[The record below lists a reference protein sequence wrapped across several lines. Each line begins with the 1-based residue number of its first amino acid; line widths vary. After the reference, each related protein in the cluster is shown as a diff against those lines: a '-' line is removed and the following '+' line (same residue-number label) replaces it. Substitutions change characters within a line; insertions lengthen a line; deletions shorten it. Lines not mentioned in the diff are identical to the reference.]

1 MHKYY
6 MMRAATMKFRQ
17 LEAFHNLMISGSAV
31 RAAELMQI
39 TQPAVSR
46 SIAEL
51 EASLG
56 FALFDRVRGRMVP
69 TTEGQ
74 LFFREVSESFKGMD
88 RLRSVAATIRDFGS
102 GHLKIASLSALGAE
116 VVPKAVGDFRKKN
129 PRVKITLQILPSAQ
143 VRNQVVDGNF
153 DIGLAADE
161 IDHSGVDT
169 THFGGFSGVI
179 AMSSSHPLANRNTLV
194 PRDLVGQPMIGL
206 APEDRA
212 RHRFDAILEQAGVSP
227 EYVVETPSSTTT
239 CALVLSG
246 DAVGLV
252 NPLVVDGFIARG
264 LEIRPFVP
272 AVNFRSFLLFRPD
285 AQRSKLV
292 KDFTKCLFNQRNSM
306 I

>member
-1 MHKYY
+1 
-6 MMRAATMKFRQ
+6 MKFRQ
-17 LEAFHNLMISGSAV
+17 LEAFHSLMISGSTV

-56 FALFDRVRGRMVP
+56 FTLFDRVRGRMVP

-88 RLRSVAATIRDFGS
+88 RLRSAAASIRDFGS
-102 GHLKIASLSALGAE
+102 GHLKVASLSALGAE
-116 VVPKAVGDFRKKN
+116 VVPKAIQDFRRSN
-129 PRVKITLQILPSAQ
+129 PRVRITLQILPSAQ

-161 IDHSGVDT
+161 IDRSGVDT

-179 AMSSSHPLANRNTLV
+179 AMSSHHPLAK
-194 PRDLVGQPMIGL
+194 RDILGPEDLTGQPMIGL

-212 RHRFDAILEQAGVSP
+212 RHRFDAILSEAGVSP

-239 CALVLSG
+239 CALALAG

-252 NPLVVDGFIARG
+252 NPLVVEGFVARG
-264 LEIRPFVP
+264 LEIRPFAP
-272 AVNFRSFLLFRPD
+272 SVNFRSFLLFRPD
-285 AQRSKLV
+285 IQRSKLV
-292 KDFTKCLFNQRNSM
+292 RDFTKCLFDLRNA
-306 I
+306 IV

>member
-1 MHKYY
+1 
-6 MMRAATMKFRQ
+6 MKFRQ
-17 LEAFHNLMISGSAV
+17 LEAFHSLMISGSTV

-56 FALFDRVRGRMVP
+56 FTLFDRVRGRMVP

-88 RLRSVAATIRDFGS
+88 RLRSAAASIRDFGS
-102 GHLKIASLSALGAE
+102 GHLKVASLSALGAE
-116 VVPKAVGDFRKKN
+116 VVPKAIQDFRRSK
-129 PRVKITLQILPSAQ
+129 PRVRITLQILPSAQ

-161 IDHSGVDT
+161 IDRSGVDT

-179 AMSSSHPLANRNTLV
+179 AMSPHHPLAK
-194 PRDLVGQPMIGL
+194 RDILGPEDLAGQPMIGL

-212 RHRFDAILEQAGVSP
+212 RHRFDAILSEAGVSP

-239 CALVLSG
+239 CALALAG

-252 NPLVVDGFIARG
+252 NPLVVEGFVARG
-264 LEIRPFVP
+264 LEVRPFAP
-272 AVNFRSFLLFRPD
+272 SVNFRSFLLFRPD
-285 AQRSKLV
+285 IQRSKLV
-292 KDFTKCLFNQRNSM
+292 RDFTKCLFDLRNA
-306 I
+306 IV

>member
-1 MHKYY
+1 
-6 MMRAATMKFRQ
+6 MKFRQ
-17 LEAFHNLMISGSAV
+17 LEAFHSLMISGSTV

-56 FALFDRVRGRMVP
+56 FTLFDRVRGRMVP

-88 RLRSVAATIRDFGS
+88 RLRSAAASIRDFGS
-102 GHLKIASLSALGAE
+102 GHLKVASLSALGAE
-116 VVPKAVGDFRKKN
+116 VVPKAIQDFRRSN
-129 PRVKITLQILPSAQ
+129 PRVRITLQILPSAQ

-161 IDHSGVDT
+161 IDRSGVDT

-179 AMSSSHPLANRNTLV
+179 AMSSHHPLAK
-194 PRDLVGQPMIGL
+194 RDILGPEDLAGQPMIGL

-212 RHRFDAILEQAGVSP
+212 RDRFDAILSEAGVSP

-239 CALVLSG
+239 CALALAG

-252 NPLVVDGFIARG
+252 NPLVVEGFVARG
-264 LEIRPFVP
+264 LEVRPFAP
-272 AVNFRSFLLFRPD
+272 SVNFRSFLLFRPD
-285 AQRSKLV
+285 IQRSKLV
-292 KDFTKCLFNQRNSM
+292 RDFTKCLFDLRNA
-306 I
+306 IV

>member
-1 MHKYY
+1 M
-6 MMRAATMKFRQ
+6 ATMKFRQ
-17 LEAFHNLMISGSAV
+17 LEAFHNLMISGSTV
-31 RAAELMQI
+31 RAAELMRI

-56 FALFDRVRGRMVP
+56 FTLFDRVRGRMVP

-88 RLRSVAATIRDFGS
+88 RLRSAAAAIRDFGS

-116 VVPKAVGDFRKKN
+116 VVPKAVPRFRTRN
-129 PRVKITLQILPSAQ
+129 PSGRITLQILPSAQ

-161 IDHSGVDT
+161 IDRSGVDT
-169 THFGGFSGVI
+169 THFGGFAGVI
-179 AMSSSHPLANRNTLV
+179 AMSPQHPLTSQDTLG
-194 PRDLVGQPMIGL
+194 PSDLDGQPMIGL

-212 RHRFDAILEQAGVSP
+212 RHRFDAILKEAGVSP
-227 EYVVETPSSTTT
+227 EYLVETPSSTTT
-239 CALVLSG
+239 CALALSG

-252 NPLVVDGFIARG
+252 NPLVIDGFTARG
-264 LEIRPFVP
+264 LEILPFAP
-272 AVNFRSFLLFRPD
+272 EVNFRSFLLFRPD
-285 AQRSKLV
+285 TQRSKLV
-292 KDFTKCLFNQRNSM
+292 RDFTKCLFDLRNSPV
-306 I
+306 

>member
-1 MHKYY
+1 
-6 MMRAATMKFRQ
+6 MKFRQ
-17 LEAFHNLMISGSAV
+17 LEAFHNLMISGSTV

-56 FALFDRVRGRMVP
+56 FTLFDRVRGRMIP

-88 RLRSVAATIRDFGS
+88 RLRSAAAAIRDFGS

-116 VVPKAVGDFRKKN
+116 LVPKAVQDFRKKN
-129 PRVKITLQILPSAQ
+129 PRVRITLQILPSAQ
-143 VRNQVVDGNF
+143 VRNQIVDGNF
-153 DIGLAADE
+153 DVGLAADE
-161 IDHSGVDT
+161 IDRSGVDT

-179 AMSSSHPLANRNTLV
+179 AMSPDHPLAKRHKLG
-194 PRDLVGQPMIGL
+194 PKDLIGQPMIGL

-212 RHRFDAILEQAGVSP
+212 RHRFDSILSEAGVSP

-239 CALVLSG
+239 CALALSG

-252 NPLVVDGFIARG
+252 NPLVVEGFAARG
-264 LEIRPFVP
+264 LELRPFTP

-285 AQRSKLV
+285 TQRSKLV
-292 KDFTKCLFNQRNSM
+292 RDFTKSLLKLRNAM
-306 I
+306 V

>member
-1 MHKYY
+1 
-6 MMRAATMKFRQ
+6 MKFRQ
-17 LEAFHNLMISGSAV
+17 LEAFHNLMISGSTV

-39 TQPAVSR
+39 TQPAISR

-56 FALFDRVRGRMVP
+56 FSLFDRVRGRMVP

-88 RLRSVAATIRDFGS
+88 RLRSVAAAIRDYGS

-116 VVPKAVGDFRKKN
+116 MVPRAIQDFRLKN
-129 PRVKITLQILPSAQ
+129 PRVRITLHILPSAQ

-153 DIGLAADE
+153 DVGLAADE
-161 IDHSGVDT
+161 IDRSGLDT

-179 AMSSSHPLANRNTLV
+179 AMAPNHALAKLDTLG
-194 PRDLVGQPMIGL
+194 REDLVGQPMIGL

-212 RHRFDAILEQAGVSP
+212 RHRFDAILNDAGVTP
-227 EYVVETPSSTTT
+227 DYVVETPSSTTA
-239 CALVLSG
+239 CALALSG
-246 DAVGLV
+246 DAIALV
-252 NPLVVDGFIARG
+252 NPLVVDGFVARG
-264 LEIRPFVP
+264 LVVRPFTP

-285 AQRSKLV
+285 AQKSKLV
-292 KDFTKCLFNQRNSM
+292 RDFTKCLFNLRNSVS
-306 I
+306 

>member
-1 MHKYY
+1 
-6 MMRAATMKFRQ
+6 MKFRQ
-17 LEAFHNLMISGSAV
+17 LEAFHNMMISGSTV

-56 FALFDRVRGRMVP
+56 FTLFDRIRGRMVP

-88 RLRSVAATIRDFGS
+88 RLRSAAAAIRDFGS

-116 VVPKAVGDFRKKN
+116 LVPKAIQDFRKKN
-129 PRVKITLQILPSAQ
+129 PRVRIALQILPSAQ
-143 VRNQVVDGNF
+143 VRNQIVDGNF
-153 DIGLAADE
+153 DVGLAADE
-161 IDHSGVDT
+161 IDSSGVDT

-179 AMSSSHPLANRNTLV
+179 AMSPDHPLAK
-194 PRDLVGQPMIGL
+194 RDRLGPKDLIGQPMIGL

-212 RHRFDAILEQAGVSP
+212 RHRFDSILNEAGVSP

-239 CALVLSG
+239 CALALSG

-252 NPLVVDGFIARG
+252 NPLVVEGFVARG
-264 LEIRPFVP
+264 LELRPFAP

-285 AQRSKLV
+285 TQRSKLV
-292 KDFTKCLFNQRNSM
+292 REFTKSLFKLRNSM
-306 I
+306 V

>member
-1 MHKYY
+1 
-6 MMRAATMKFRQ
+6 MKFRQ
-17 LEAFHNLMISGSAV
+17 LEAFHNLMISGSTV

-51 EASLG
+51 EAYLG

-88 RLRSVAATIRDFGS
+88 RLRSAAAAIRDFGS

-116 VVPKAVGDFRKKN
+116 VVPRAINDFRTRN
-129 PRVKITLQILPSAQ
+129 PRVRITLQILPSAQ

-161 IDHSGVDT
+161 IDRSGVDT

-179 AMSSSHPLANRNTLV
+179 AMSPHHPLVDREALGPT
-194 PRDLVGQPMIGL
+194 DLIGQAMIGL

-212 RHRFDAILEQAGVSP
+212 RHRFDAILSEAGVSP
-227 EYVVETPSSTTT
+227 EYVIETPSSTTT
-239 CALVLSG
+239 CALALSG
-246 DAVGLV
+246 DAIGLV
-252 NPLVVDGFIARG
+252 NPLVVDGFVERG
-264 LEIRPFVP
+264 LVTRPFAP
-272 AVNFRSFLLFRPD
+272 AVNFRSYLLFRPD
-285 AQRSKLV
+285 TQKSKLV
-292 KDFTKCLFNQRNSM
+292 KDFTKSLFDLRNA
-306 I
+306 IA